1 MIAIVDYGLGNLK
14 SIYNMLSY
22 LNKKSVISSN
32 PEEIAM
38 ANKIILPGVGSFDA
52 GVLNLRNSGLG
63 VVLDEEVITRKKPI
77 LGICLGM
84 QLLTTGSEEGELP
97 GLGWIKAFS
106 KKFRFSSKNLK
117 IPHMGWN
124 YVRPVNTTSLFK
136 GLDTEKNRFYFVHSY
151 YVECANE
158 ENVLAKCSYG
168 NDFAC
173 AIVKDNIY
181 GVQFHPEKSHKFGMT
196 LLKNFAEL

>member
-1 MIAIVDYGLGNLK
+1 
-14 SIYNMLSY
+14 
-22 LNKKSVISSN
+22 
-32 PEEIAM
+32 M
-38 ANKIILPGVGSFDA
+38 ANKIILPGVGSFDT

-63 VVLDEEVITRKKPI
+63 AVLNEEVMARKKPI

-84 QLLTTGSEEGELP
+84 QLLTAGSEEGEFP
-97 GLGWIKAFS
+97 GLGWIKAVS
-106 KKFRFSSKNLK
+106 KKFKFSSKDLK

-124 YVRPVNTTSLFK
+124 YVRPVNTKSLFK

-151 YVECANE
+151 YVECTNE

>member
-22 LNKKSVISSN
+22 LNIKSYISSN

-38 ANKIILPGVGSFDA
+38 ANKIILPGVGSFDT

-63 VVLDEEVITRKKPI
+63 AVLNEEVMARKKPI

-84 QLLTTGSEEGELP
+84 QLLTAGSEEGEFP
-97 GLGWIKAFS
+97 GLGWIKAVS
-106 KKFRFSSKNLK
+106 KKFKFSSKDLK

-124 YVRPVNTTSLFK
+124 YVRPVNTKSLFK

-151 YVECANE
+151 YVECTNE